1 MRKIEVEIT
10 PEGEVQIR
18 PVGYKGTTCQE
29 ATRKLEQVLGDVI
42 SDTPTSEMLERE
54 TSQDIN
60 AAY

>member
-18 PVGYKGTTCQE
+18 PVGYKGTACQD
-29 ATRKLEQVLGDVI
+29 ATRKLEQVLGEVT
-42 SDTPTSEMLERE
+42 SDKPTPEMLERE
-54 TSQDIN
+54 ANLGID